1 MAKGGGTGQGA
12 TTPGR
17 KGAGKSMTMG
27 RQISK
32 PSNSEAS
39 PDLSSKMKRSPPQT
53 SRDESKIESKA
64 AESNQLNTEDSIF
77 EKVDSNSQM
86 PDKDGT
92 KTPADARRGSNMTGA
107 VNKRSTLSK
116 NTTPN
121 KQPLDNQEAS
131 MLIEEK
137 EEGAEK
143 KGKKDDEDGRASSME
158 SSMSRQ
164 SRMRVQRVTP
174 KSTK

>member
-1 MAKGGGTGQGA
+1 
-12 TTPGR
+12 
-17 KGAGKSMTMG
+17 
-27 RQISK
+27 
-32 PSNSEAS
+32 
-39 PDLSSKMKRSPPQT
+39 
-53 SRDESKIESKA
+53 
-64 AESNQLNTEDSIF
+64 
-77 EKVDSNSQM
+77 M
-86 PDKDGT
+86 PDKDGS

-137 EEGAEK
+137 EEGEEK
-143 KGKKDDEDGRASSME
+143 IDKKNDEDGRDSSME

-174 KSTK
+174 KGSK

>member
-1 MAKGGGTGQGA
+1 
-12 TTPGR
+12 
-17 KGAGKSMTMG
+17 
-27 RQISK
+27 
-32 PSNSEAS
+32 
-39 PDLSSKMKRSPPQT
+39 
-53 SRDESKIESKA
+53 
-64 AESNQLNTEDSIF
+64 
-77 EKVDSNSQM
+77 M

-116 NTTPN
+116 NATPN

-137 EEGAEK
+137 EEGADK

>member
-1 MAKGGGTGQGA
+1 
-12 TTPGR
+12 
-17 KGAGKSMTMG
+17 
-27 RQISK
+27 
-32 PSNSEAS
+32 
-39 PDLSSKMKRSPPQT
+39 MKRSPPQT

-92 KTPADARRGSNMTGA
+92 KTPSNARRGSNMTGA

-137 EEGAEK
+137 DEGGEK
-143 KGKKDDEDGRASSME
+143 KDKKNDEEGRASSME

-174 KSTK
+174 KSSK